1 MKFCPYSDCDS
12 YAKRENQN
20 EKNVTCIKNNHKFCF
35 KCLKPWH
42 DNKSCSDEI
51 DKDFILWK
59 KNKLIKQCPK
69 CKIWIEKKEGWNNII
84 CPQCHYQ
91 WCWLCKGIY
100 NNNHYEI
107 GGNCVGLQFENN

>member
-1 MKFCPYSDCDS
+1 MKFCPYPDCDS

-69 CKIWIEKKEGWNNII
+69 CKIWIEKKRRM
-84 CPQCHYQ
+84 
-91 WCWLCKGIY
+91 K
-100 NNNHYEI
+100 
-107 GGNCVGLQFENN
+107 